1 MSLLLDALNKADQ
14 ERKRNEA
21 TPGINSNHEQVTD
34 ASSHKKAIFIT
45 AVLVAGFMMLLAG
58 IYWLGQ
64 RSATTVSAPAVEVS
78 SAATASQNNS
88 IKSSIE
94 TAKLTIAP
102 NKTTI
107 DRIASGSNTN
117 TADEIDTSEENVAS
131 LYQQNIQ
138 SQTTNATLTINA
150 PDIAPPAHPTP
161 NQINE
166 ETPVSP
172 RSITQFAN
180 LPDLHDLP
188 SQILERIPSL
198 NYSEHNYN
206 INGGSV
212 KINGTIH
219 HAQDQ
224 LGAGVVI
231 DKILEDGMILH
242 VDNYSFKMRA
252 LNSWVN
258 M

>member
-21 TPGINSNHEQVTD
+21 TPGINSNHGHAGDHNTRTL
-34 ASSHKKAIFIT
+34 SIT
-45 AVLVAGFMMLLAG
+45 VIAAALIGFVILLAA

-64 RSATTVSAPAVEVS
+64 RSSATAPIATAANSATAPLASQVQNTSQTLHSKPPILAPPAPES
-78 SAATASQNNS
+78 SAQEA
-88 IKSSIE
+88 I
-94 TAKLTIAP
+94 
-102 NKTTI
+102 
-107 DRIASGSNTN
+107 
-117 TADEIDTSEENVAS
+117 TSEDDVAS
-131 LYQQNIQ
+131 LYAQNTQ
-138 SQTTNATLTINA
+138 PPEQVAPAPVTEAAATNDNGITGVQPLT
-150 PDIAPPAHPTP
+150 PT
-161 NQINE
+161 
-166 ETPVSP
+166 
-172 RSITQFAN
+172 SITQFAN

-188 SQILERIPSL
+188 SQILVKIPSL

-206 INGGSV
+206 NIGGSV
-212 KINGTIH
+212 KINGEIK
-219 HAQDQ
+219 HANDQ
-224 LGAGVVI
+224 LASGLVI